1 MHHTLEIDL
10 AFDLHGLGEYAEGLL
25 GGKVIEFLAID

>member
-1 MHHTLEIDL
+1 MPHTLEINL
-10 AFDLHGLGEYAEGLL
+10 AFDLHGLGEYAEALL